1 MSPRQSEAAKEFRQ
15 PRPSLLPPDRKGQPG
30 KSSPMME
37 TFSAFSMVGV
47 YETRKG
53 LKFVHITSEKFSGKF
68 TVLIFMDNR
77 LTELEA
83 EEWKSFNDKLAD
95 FKAIGAQVLGVCTDS
110 HVTVRTMLMNAASLK
125 GIKFP
130 IICDRDGDFSRA
142 FGVLKLSSGNFGAAR
157 AVAVLDPETRLVH
170 LRLHNERTRSRPDSF
185 LQLLSRLQGNPSSAK
200 KPASL
205 VSNTP
210 TVPFAGSDAVRK
222 NDKVE
227 DESSKSATLQ
237 PADLV
242 EENLDQ
248 EAEKT
253 TKQPADLKEEKQ
265 EAEKTTKPPPKWWC
279 CGAEAWEPWAGKT
292 SQAPKAPG
300 SETPSKNL
308 AGEDSTKKEETVKA
322 DVKKTPA
329 TAPSKQA
336 PKAPGSETSNTRS
349 VTPIPFGSVSRA
361 GSNQT
366 PSKTSSEVPSKN
378 LAGKD
383 STKKDAKATMKTTD
397 KNLEKPPKTTK
408 HGPAVET
415 AKVDV
420 KKKLSAASS
429 KQ

>member
-1 MSPRQSEAAKEFRQ
+1 
-15 PRPSLLPPDRKGQPG
+15 
-30 KSSPMME
+30 MME

-53 LKFVHITSEKFSGKF
+53 LKFVHITSEKFAGKF

-157 AVAVLDPETRLVH
+157 AVAVLDPEKRLVH

-185 LQLLSRLQGNPSSAK
+185 LQLLSKLQGNPSSAK
-200 KPASL
+200 KAASL

-210 TVPFAGSDAVRK
+210 TVPFAGSDAARK
-222 NDKVE
+222 NDRVE

-237 PADLV
+237 PADLK
-242 EENLDQ
+242 EKNLDL

-253 TKQPADLKEEKQ
+253 MKQPADLKEENK
-265 EAEKTTKPPPKWWC
+265 EAEKPPPKWWC

-292 SQAPKAPG
+292 SQAPKAPD
-300 SETPSKNL
+300 SETSKPSSEDPSMNL
-308 AGEDSTKKEETVKA
+308 DGEDSTKKEETAKA

-329 TAPSKQA
+329 TASSKQA
-336 PKAPGSETSNTRS
+336 PKAPGSETSKTRS
-349 VTPIPFGSVSRA
+349 VPPIPFGSVSRA
-361 GSNQT
+361 GSNRT
-366 PSKTSSEVPSKN
+366 PSKPSSEAPSKN
-378 LAGKD
+378 LA
-383 STKKDAKATMKTTD
+383 AID
-397 KNLEKPPKTTK
+397 KSLEKPPKTTK
-408 HGPAVET
+408 PGPAVET
-415 AKVDV
+415 TKADV
-420 KKKLSAASS
+420 KKKPAPAAASS